1 MIGWMARGLRRGAQG
16 ALEALAEASRERAP
30 RKSGSLRASCRV
42 ETDAEGRGG
51 RVRYTAPYAAAQHE
65 NAGVRHRDGQAKY
78 LESAAKDPAVRERML
93 SALAAGLKEET
104 RG

>member
-16 ALEALAEASRERAP
+16 ALAEASRERAP

-42 ETDAEGRGG
+42 ETDADGRGG
-51 RVRYTAPYAAAQHE
+51 RVKYTAPYAAAQHE